1 MLLTADQR
9 AFYRENGYLIIE
21 SVLSKAQVDEG
32 RRVVDA
38 FVERSRSLTES
49 DAVFDLEPAHT
60 AERPAIRRLKQPDR
74 NHPWFHD
81 LIRSDAI
88 LDPLE
93 GVLGPHIRMLG
104 SKLNLKAAGVGSP
117 VEWHQDLAFH
127 PHSNDDLCAIGIA
140 LDDCSLT
147 NGCLLVMD
155 GSHKGPVLDHHQD
168 GVFIGAVDVKAQGI
182 DVAKATAVEM
192 PAGSIE
198 IHHVRM
204 LHGSAPNR
212 STNQRRLLLFDM
224 AAADAFP
231 FAVSI
236 GDWDAYN
243 AGIVRGSPTLTPR
256 IEAQPPVRLPFPT
269 RKSGTIFEVQSQL
282 RESAFAGAASGM
294 GSPRM

>member
-1 MLLTADQR
+1 MHLTPAQQD
-9 AFYRENGYLIIE
+9 AYRENGYVIVEGALT
-21 SVLSKAQVDEG
+21 SDQVAEG
-32 RRVVDA
+32 RRVIDE
-38 FVERSRSLTES
+38 FVERSRALTAS
-49 DAVFDLEPAHT
+49 DDVFDLEPAHT
-60 AERPAIRRLKQPDR
+60 PERPAIRRLKSPDR
-74 NHPWFHD
+74 NHPFFAS

-93 GVLGPHIRMLG
+93 SVLGPDIRMLG
-104 SKLNLKAAGVGSP
+104 SKLNLKSAGVGSP

-140 LDDCSLT
+140 FDDCSLE
-147 NGCLLVMD
+147 NGCLLVMP
-155 GSHKGPVLDHHQD
+155 GTHRGPVLDHHQD
-168 GVFIGAVDVKAQGI
+168 GVFVGAIDPPSLGI
-182 DVAKATAVEM
+182 DVSTAVPVEM

-212 STNQRRLLLFDM
+212 SPNPRRLLLFDM

-243 AGIVRGSPTLTPR
+243 EGVVRGSPTLTPR
-256 IEAQPPVRLPFPT
+256 ITEQPPTRLPFPT
-269 RKSGTIFEVQSQL
+269 RKSGTIFEVQAQL
-282 RESAFAGAASGM
+282 RRSAFAGGGAGPKM
-294 GSPRM
+294 

>member
-1 MLLTADQR
+1 MHLSPEQTD
-9 AFYRENGYLIIE
+9 FYRENGYVIVRD
-21 SVLSKAQVDEG
+21 VLSPAQIEEG
-32 RRVVDA
+32 RRVVQA
-38 FVERSRSLTES
+38 FVETSRGLTAS
-49 DAVFDLEPAHT
+49 DDIFDLEPAHT
-60 AERPAIRRLKQPDR
+60 AEKPAIRRLKTPHKV
-74 NHPWFHD
+74 HPWFDD

-93 GVLGPHIRMLG
+93 SVLGPNIRMLG

-140 LDDCSLT
+140 LDDCSLQ
-147 NGCLLVMD
+147 NGCLLVMP
-155 GSHKGPVLDHHQD
+155 GSHKGPVIDHHQD

-182 DVAKATAVEM
+182 DVEHATAVEM

-236 GDWDAYN
+236 GDWDTYN

-256 IEAQPPVRLPFPT
+256 IEEQPPVRLPYPT

-282 RESAFAGAASGM
+282 RESAFAGAGR
-294 GSPRM
+294 GRM

>member
-1 MLLTADQR
+1 MHLTTDQTD
-9 AFYRENGYLIIE
+9 FYREHGYVVVRD
-21 SVLSKAQVDEG
+21 VLSPEQVEEG
-32 RRVVDA
+32 RRVVQA
-38 FVERSRSLTES
+38 FVERSRELTAG
-49 DAVFDLEPAHT
+49 DDIFDLEPAHT
-60 AERPAIRRLKQPDR
+60 AEKPAIRRLKTPHKV
-74 NHPWFHD
+74 HPWFDD

-93 GVLGPHIRMLG
+93 SVLGPNIRMLG

-140 LDDCSLT
+140 LDDCSLQ
-147 NGCLLVMD
+147 NGCLLVMP
-155 GSHKGPVLDHHQD
+155 GSHKGPVIDHHQD
-168 GVFIGAVDVKAQGI
+168 GVFIGAVDVEARGI
-182 DVAKATAVEM
+182 DVEHATAVEM

-236 GDWDAYN
+236 GDWDTYN
-243 AGIVRGSPTLTPR
+243 SGIVRGSPTLTPR
-256 IEAQPPVRLPFPT
+256 IEEQPPVRLPYPT

-282 RESAFAGAASGM
+282 RESAFAGAGR
-294 GSPRM
+294 GRM